1 MTTEKR
7 ILRQGWDEAVNFIE
21 VVGKEPTSVSIFHPF
36 GGGYN
41 IQFGPHKQVVE
52 AWRKSGEASDAS
64 YCRLMEEMTIVKNKN
79 KELNDENKGLKDQLE
94 SFEANFEEVTK
105 GRHEAMYELDQIR
118 DELES
123 VLKASKEMENQHQ
136 LQHNTVNLDAEKAEK
151 EILQL
156 REKITMLNGELFI
169 SQDANSQ
176 QKEKYETQSEEQKR
190 LLQSANGKLKTAVE
204 RSKSISLE
212 LMKAKDSVLINE
224 AASKERKKESDEKIN
239 LMEIALSEAKLNNQ
253 IANNTSA
260 LKSNEAE
267 NSKTT
272 QTEPI
277 SANDESSEEFNLR
290 AVTWENMV
298 KIGELLERNPIR
310 ICGIPYVYVQEF
322 DNFDDNGKVMEIYIR
337 KNPELE
343 IMEK

>member
-1 MTTEKR
+1 MFLP
-7 ILRQGWDEAVNFIE
+7 IPA
-21 VVGKEPTSVSIFHPF
+21 
-36 GGGYN
+36 
-41 IQFGPHKQVVE
+41 
-52 AWRKSGEASDAS
+52 
-64 YCRLMEEMTIVKNKN
+64 
-79 KELNDENKGLKDQLE
+79 
-94 SFEANFEEVTK
+94 
-105 GRHEAMYELDQIR
+105 
-118 DELES
+118 
-123 VLKASKEMENQHQ
+123 
-136 LQHNTVNLDAEKAEK
+136 
-151 EILQL
+151 
-156 REKITMLNGELFI
+156 I

-176 QKEKYETQSEEQKR
+176 QKEKHETQSEEQKR

-212 LMKAKDSVLINE
+212 LMKAKDSILIND

-239 LMEIALSEAKLNNQ
+239 LMAIALSEAKLNNQ

-277 SANDESSEEFNLR
+277 SANDENSEDFNPRAITWDEFDIVASRLNEMCIL
-290 AVTWENMV
+290 T
-298 KIGELLERNPIR
+298 LEDLNE
-310 ICGIPYVYVQEF
+310 VYVDEYY
-322 DNFDDNGKVMEIYIR
+322 IYIS